1 MDKRRIA
8 LAQKQLGVARLVAPQ
23 CTDKAGARVVN
34 ASSRRGN
41 RGICADY
48 RRLEAQS
55 LVGRF
60 VDHPAKRH

>member
-8 LAQKQLGVARLVAPQ
+8 LAQKQLSVARLVAPKS
-23 CTDKAGARVVN
+23 TEAGAWVVD
-34 ASSRRGN
+34 APGRRGN
-41 RGICADY
+41 RGIFGDH

-60 VDHPAKRH
+60 VDHPAQRH